1 MTETSHQDLHAQFDA
16 ITPERLR
23 DVGSVKWSTFPGA
36 VGAFVAEMDYGTA
49 PEVTAALHETIERG
63 LFGYLP
69 DAVAQRMSE
78 ASARWHADAY
88 GWQVDPARIRPL
100 SDVLTGLDAVI
111 EHYSEPG
118 SPVILPTPA
127 YMPFLK
133 RPVIKGREIIEV
145 PMVLDGAGQGRSGRY
160 VYDLDALDA
169 AFARGGHL
177 LILCNP
183 HNPVGRVLEREE
195 LLAISEVV
203 ERHGGRVF
211 SDEIHAP
218 LVFEGYRH
226 VPYASIS
233 ETAAGHTVT
242 ATSASK
248 AWNLPGL
255 KCAQLVLSNDADVAT
270 WRKVGQ
276 VYESVASTP
285 GAVAAA
291 AALDHGRDWLAG
303 VIAYLDGNRR
313 LLAELAAEHLPGAV
327 VYVPE
332 GTYLSLIDFR
342 PVTGD
347 DGAPLLGDHPAQHFL
362 KQAQVAM
369 TDGALCGQAARGT
382 ARFNLGMPRPVL
394 RRAVE
399 AMRAALPREVAQR
412 P

>member
-1 MTETSHQDLHAQFDA
+1 MTETPHQELHARFDA
-16 ITPERLR
+16 ISPERLR
-23 DVGSVKWSTFPGA
+23 EVGSVKWSTFPDA

-49 PEVTAALHETIERG
+49 PEVSAALHETIERG

-100 SDVLTGLDAVI
+100 SDVLSGLDAVI
-111 EHYSEPG
+111 EHFSAPG

-145 PMVLDGAGQGRSGRY
+145 PLVLEGGRY

-169 AFARGGHL
+169 AFARGGQL

-218 LVFEGYRH
+218 LVFEGHQH
-226 VPYASIS
+226 VPYASVS
-233 ETAAGHTVT
+233 EAAAEHTVT

-255 KCAQLVLSNDADVAT
+255 KCAQLVLSNESDVAT

-303 VIAYLDGNRR
+303 VLAYLDGNRH
-313 LLAELAAEHLPGAV
+313 LLAELAAEHLLGAV
-327 VYVPE
+327 VHVPE

-342 PVTGD
+342 PMLGA
-347 DGAPLLGDHPAQHFL
+347 DGAPLLGEHPAQHFL
-362 KQAQVAM
+362 KRAQVAM

-399 AMRAALPREVAQR
+399 AMGAALPR
-412 P
+412 